1 MSEEAVFLASFGQQ
15 YGYLGRINTIRKQ
28 EFNRIEGNDRLIGTF
43 FHR

>member
-1 MSEEAVFLASFGQQ
+1 MSEEAVFLESFGQQ